1 MFNATFNN
9 IYIIKVASSKNAH
22 GEVYS
27 IQHYVSDLWQVGRF
41 SSGNQFSSTN
51 KTYRHD
57 IAEIFLIVSINI
69 ITQNLKKMDTGV
81 NWKKSKI

>member
-9 IYIIKVASSKNAH
+9 MYITKVASSKNAH

-27 IQHYVSDLWQVGRF
+27 IQHYVSDLRQVGGF
-41 SSGNQFSSTN
+41 SSGTQFSSTN

-57 IAEIFLIVSINI
+57 ITEISLIVSINI
-69 ITQNLKKMDTGV
+69 ITQNLKKMDTDV
-81 NWKKSKI
+81 NWKKK